1 MDNKAELII
10 ASNSKNIALARIAVA
25 TFASQLNFT
34 LAEIEEIKVA
44 ISEAVSNA
52 IIHGYQD
59 QTGKIEIKMNL
70 VDGKLKIE
78 IIDQGRGI
86 ENISQATNVSYTDDG
101 RMGLGLTFIDSFMNS
116 FEIESKLDCGTKLKM
131 SKKPQKNKAEA

>member
-1 MDNKAELII
+1 MENRAELII
-10 ASNSKNIALARIAVA
+10 KSNSENIALARIAVA
-25 TFASQLNFT
+25 TFASQLDFT

-59 QTGKIEIKMNL
+59 GSGEIEIKMSLANEI
-70 VDGKLKIE
+70 LKIE
-78 IIDQGRGI
+78 IIDQGQGI
-86 ENISQATNVSYTDDG
+86 KNISQVTDASYTNNG

-116 FEIESKLDCGTKLKM
+116 FEIESKLGNGTKLKM
-131 SKKPQKNKAEA
+131 SKEPEKNEAEA